1 MIKKGILVAAGYPG
15 GKALSDD
22 LKFTSGIISSLK
34 GFKDNSSQIQIDAAL
49 NMGNSGGPIV
59 DSNNGELV
67 AVAVSMLR
75 NEIVE
80 GINFG
85 IKVSQVRDFLY
96 SNKINT
102 DKIAKKH
109 KDKNISKILENS
121 TLYISCN

>member
-1 MIKKGILVAAGYPG
+1 
-15 GKALSDD
+15 
-22 LKFTSGIISSLK
+22 
-34 GFKDNSSQIQIDAAL
+34 
-49 NMGNSGGPIV
+49 MGNSGGPIV
-59 DSNNGELV
+59 DEKTGELV

-96 SNKINT
+96 SNKIDT

-109 KDKNISKILENS
+109 KDKNISKILESS
-121 TLYISCN
+121 TLYIFCN

>member
-1 MIKKGILVAAGYPG
+1 MKR
-15 GKALSDD
+15 
-22 LKFTSGIISSLK
+22 TSISSFFISSLK

-96 SNKINT
+96 SNKT
-102 DKIAKKH
+102 F
-109 KDKNISKILENS
+109 S
-121 TLYISCN
+121 